1 METTAAATPAAWR
14 DWNRAR
20 WEARNALLYSGNWK
34 RNLWPWYSK
43 SLDPDIAWALRE
55 YGVRGGRIL
64 DLGTCS
70 GSQAIALAKRRFAV
84 VGTDVSESALE
95 QARASLAQ
103 TPGHLDVEFVR
114 DDILDTRLAP
124 GQFDAVLDRGCFHSI
139 YHFGKD
145 RYTEQILKLLK
156 PRGLVLLK
164 TMSIEETRFASRCVA
179 VDGVEISM
187 PQRFDRGLLR
197 ASFAGSFAIR
207 EIRES
212 RFYSVN
218 VGDPARAL
226 LTIMSGP

>member
-84 VGTDVSESALE
+84 VGTDVSESALD
-95 QARASLAQ
+95 QARASLA
-103 TPGHLDVEFVR
+103 
-114 DDILDTRLAP
+114 
-124 GQFDAVLDRGCFHSI
+124 
-139 YHFGKD
+139 
-145 RYTEQILKLLK
+145 
-156 PRGLVLLK
+156 
-164 TMSIEETRFASRCVA
+164 
-179 VDGVEISM
+179 
-187 PQRFDRGLLR
+187 
-197 ASFAGSFAIR
+197 
-207 EIRES
+207 
-212 RFYSVN
+212 
-218 VGDPARAL
+218 
-226 LTIMSGP
+226 